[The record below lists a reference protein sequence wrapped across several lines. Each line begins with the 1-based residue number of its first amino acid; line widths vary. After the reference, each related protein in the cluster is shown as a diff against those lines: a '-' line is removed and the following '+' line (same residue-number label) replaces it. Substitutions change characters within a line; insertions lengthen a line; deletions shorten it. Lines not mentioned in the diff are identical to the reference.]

1 MLLFPP
7 VWRAGNRRLWLSS
20 SWCSGQVCMS
30 HQTVV
35 TPASLV
41 QRDPLDVSH
50 KPFQKPS
57 LPMPAKPCQTPAAAA
72 GPRRHSHVY
81 PAPTG
86 AKKTGQVM
94 GLALQRHG
102 AHTGTL
108 GPLHLR
114 PTGPPELRGPRRGDM
129 SSRLPRVGA
138 GCLFSLS
145 PWPHSLGFLLVSL
158 LT

>member
-86 AKKTGQVM
+86 AKKTGQVK

-108 GPLHLR
+108 GPFSIFARRALLNSEDTAEA
-114 PTGPPELRGPRRGDM
+114 PCLPGFPGWGRGASSHCPRDRT
-129 SSRLPRVGA
+129 A
-138 GCLFSLS
+138 
-145 PWPHSLGFLLVSL
+145 
-158 LT
+158 